1 MEALSSCDGLVLD
14 YGILF
19 IWGLLVMPSGVV
31 EILASWLS
39 KLIRRKFVLIW
50 SMFPRC
56 LMWGI

>member
-50 SMFPRC
+50 SMIPHC
-56 LMWGI
+56 LIWGI